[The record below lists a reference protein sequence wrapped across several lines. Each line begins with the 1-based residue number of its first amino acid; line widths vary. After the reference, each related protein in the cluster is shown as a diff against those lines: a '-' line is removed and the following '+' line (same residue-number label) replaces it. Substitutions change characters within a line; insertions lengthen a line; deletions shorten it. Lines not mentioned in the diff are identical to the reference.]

1 MSFCTFQC
9 FLALAGGRVP
19 DLDAV
24 VVAAGRKEPA
34 VRRKSHGVDG
44 FAA

>member
-9 FLALAGGRVP
+9 FLTGAVGRVP
-19 DLDAV
+19 DLDTV
-24 VVAAGRKEPA
+24 VIGAGSKEKTVGRKG
-34 VRRKSHGVDG
+34 HGMDG